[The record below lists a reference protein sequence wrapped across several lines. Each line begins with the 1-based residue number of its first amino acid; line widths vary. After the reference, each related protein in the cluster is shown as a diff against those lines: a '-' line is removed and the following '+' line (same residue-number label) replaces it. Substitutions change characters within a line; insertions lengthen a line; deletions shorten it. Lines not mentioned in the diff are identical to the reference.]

1 MQQTDN
7 VNKFQTIGD
16 LITASEDFVE
26 HIDEV
31 FESRKKDIISSNQN
45 EIAEK
50 KLLKENLKSEIKELS
65 FFDFKTKRAKKDE
78 LKTLKTT
85 ISTIKKYKY
94 VNDLINAE
102 KAKLDQIK
110 NDYIAEINLFLDK
123 RCRVPLKQQ
132 YDMYEQLQIK
142 FIQNQ
147 DIEKDIERV
156 ILEYLYTSGTKTVY
170 DLVSY
175 CSKTLYDCTPRYM
188 MGIIR
193 PLLEKNF
200 LYQYKEYGMTFFR
213 ITDDFRKIKK
223 KGFPMMLLKHLYISG
238 KKSPNELAEHFK
250 TIVPNCTPQYIMSI
264 IKPLHDRGYGI
275 LVKTEEKCVAYFQ
288 IKDLAFMKENP
299 RWYEKEIKYYENH
312 PFSKWYF
319 LNDDLIFENEQVP
332 QIPKI

>member
-1 MQQTDN
+1 MQQTEN
-7 VNKFQTIGD
+7 VNKFQTIGEF
-16 LITASEDFVE
+16 IAASEDFLE
-26 HIDEV
+26 HLDKV

-65 FFDFKTKRAKKDE
+65 FFDFKTKRAKKDK

-110 NDYIAEINLFLDK
+110 NDYIAEIDLFLDN
-123 RCRVPLKQQ
+123 RCRVPLKKQ
-132 YDMYEQLQIK
+132 YDMYEQLQIE
-142 FIQNQ
+142 FIQSQ

-156 ILEYLYTSGTKTVY
+156 ILEYLYTSGAKTVY

-175 CSKTLYDCTPRYM
+175 CCETQYDCTPRYM
-188 MGIIR
+188 MGIVR

-200 LYQYKEYGMTFFR
+200 LYKYKEYGMTFFR
-213 ITDDFRKIKK
+213 ITDDFKKIKK
-223 KGFPMMLLKHLYISG
+223 KGFPMMLLKYLYISG
-238 KKSPNELAEHFK
+238 KKSQNELEEHFE
-250 TIVPNCTPQYIMSI
+250 TIISYYDIMSI
-264 IKPLHDRGYGI
+264 LKHLHDKGSGI

-288 IKDLAFMKENP
+288 IKDLDFMKENP
-299 RWYEKEIKYYENH
+299 RWYEKEIKYYESH

-319 LNDDLIFENEQVP
+319 LNDDLIFENEQIP
-332 QIPKI
+332 QIPQI